1 MQMMPVNARVQWSPT
16 ESHNCIPSTQGSTL
30 ACSVP
35 SCFELLLSFPGA
47 STCNSAPPIQPPGL
61 VVRAL
66 VHMHTSQKYP
76 HSVTQG
82 LSLVKQMRNQT
93 AFCLTADVLFLS
105 VIAPACL
112 LCTASNFHRRVW
124 SQTWQ
129 CLLGESALLP
139 AAGQLLS
146 SRTCWADLHRGRA
159 ARSSP
164 SEGAATI
171 IRTTAVCIR
180 PHLLQRPS
188 DQFQNLA
195 CQQC

>member
-1 MQMMPVNARVQWSPT
+1 MRVCNGHQLNLTTAYHPHKEARLRALCRLALSCCCHSQEQAPATLLHPFSP
-16 ESHNCIPSTQGSTL
+16 Q
-30 ACSVP
+30 
-35 SCFELLLSFPGA
+35 
-47 STCNSAPPIQPPGL
+47 GL

-139 AAGQLLS
+139 VAGQLLS
-146 SRTCWADLHRGRA
+146 SRTCRADFDRGRA